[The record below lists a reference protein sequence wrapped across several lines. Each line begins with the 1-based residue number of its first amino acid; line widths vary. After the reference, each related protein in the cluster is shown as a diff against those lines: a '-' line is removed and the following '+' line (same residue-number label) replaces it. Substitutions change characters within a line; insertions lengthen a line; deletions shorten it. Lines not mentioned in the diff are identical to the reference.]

1 MSDFTLGPAAPP
13 AGTPGNPNPGKAERP
28 LDPGTRQESP
38 LPLTIVIPTLNA
50 AIGLDHT
57 LAAIAGA
64 AAEILVVDGGSTD
77 DTAAIAARHGATLRE
92 AHRGRGAQ
100 LQAGAAAATSPW
112 LLFLHADTVP
122 APGWRD
128 AVARHLATPALAA
141 HFRFALDDPAREARR
156 LERWVARRC
165 RWLALPYG
173 DQGLLIHRDL
183 HARIGGFRPIPIMED
198 VDIVRRL
205 GRRRLVAIDLPFVT
219 SAERWRREGWGRR
232 SRRNLACL
240 ALWFL
245 GLPPDRIA
253 RFYRGR
259 G

>member
-1 MSDFTLGPAAPP
+1 
-13 AGTPGNPNPGKAERP
+13 
-28 LDPGTRQESP
+28 
-38 LPLTIVIPTLNA
+38 VIPTLNA
-50 AIGLDHT
+50 AAGLDHT

-64 AAEILVVDGGSTD
+64 AAEILVVDGGSAD

-92 AHRGRGAQ
+92 APRGRGAQ

-112 LLFLHADTVP
+112 LLFLHADTRP

-128 AVARHLATPALAA
+128 AVARHLATPGLAA
-141 HFRFALDDPAREARR
+141 HFRFALDDPAPEARR

-183 HARIGGFRPIPIMED
+183 YATTGGYRPIPIMED
-198 VDIVRRL
+198 VDFVRRL

-240 ALWFL
+240 MLWFL
-245 GLPPDRIA
+245 GLPPHRIA
-253 RFYRGR
+253 RLYRGR